1 MYTFVFVVSSRADEA
16 ERCARSALERVRAA
30 LPTLGSP
37 GRIACAAL
45 PELGAAYATLLPE
58 IDRKVSLLQVELDE
72 RRLVISYGERPNTP
86 RLAHSVREVFEQG
99 GAPGVAGLDGNFSAL
114 IVERDTRRVWTAGTL
129 LGHRALVYAATGT
142 AFAVSP
148 HDLALVATG
157 LFPPEVDRNSL
168 ASMLVCD
175 WSLSGRPLLAS
186 ARRCHPLQLVQFE
199 AGRAETRALSVRLFE
214 PRFDARD
221 RGGVRRQVALVADQ
235 LEHTARQMTAGLD
248 CIEGSLTA
256 GLDSR
261 ALWATLLAAAAARPL
276 LCTTTGGDRS
286 LDVRVARRLARS
298 FGARH
303 QRRDVEAPAADDF
316 TRVLSLMA
324 FFASGDTSAKRAL
337 TRLPN
342 LTTPL
347 PWLAGGT
354 GGEIFRGF
362 FYPYLG
368 VATRARIAIPELADQ
383 LLRWR
388 FRRFDKLAFQE
399 PAVRS
404 ALRLRLEETLSAL
417 GVHSSHP
424 HDLLDLFYLFERYG
438 RWGARPA
445 CFPWN
450 NAWTPFESSAAIR
463 EALKLPAPVGNHCTA
478 HGLLIRRHL
487 PARAYWTP
495 INAGQLVPL
504 QGPGQLRQLLRQ
516 GLNVRGLLQ
525 QKLERKLQGSS
536 VTPDDVRARFL
547 AEELSPV
554 VRSLLQDQGSLS
566 LDLFGAA
573 GVEQLLAQHGAQ
585 RNQLPLIGILLT
597 AEQWWRLART
607 LAPPA

>member
-1 MYTFVFVVSSRADEA
+1 MYTFVFVVATRTDEA
-16 ERCARSALERVRAA
+16 ERRARGALERVREA

-37 GRIACAAL
+37 GIIVSAAL

-58 IDRKVSLLQVELDE
+58 VDRPVSLLQVECDE
-72 RRLVISYGERPNTP
+72 RRLVISYGERPNTA
-86 RLAHSVREVFEQG
+86 RLARSVLEVFEQA
-99 GAPGVAGLDGNFSAL
+99 GAPGVAALDGNFSAL
-114 IVERDTRRVWTAGTL
+114 IVERDTRRVWVTGTL
-129 LGHRALVYAATGT
+129 LGHRALHHGGT
-142 AFAVSP
+142 VAAFAVSP

-157 LFPPEVDRNSL
+157 LVPPEIDRGSL
-168 ASMLVCD
+168 ASMLACD
-175 WSLSGRPLLAS
+175 WSLSGRPLLAG
-186 ARRCHPLQLVQFE
+186 ARRCHPLETLQFE
-199 AGRAETRALSVRLFE
+199 SGRAEARALSVRLF
-214 PRFDARD
+214 DARLESRD
-221 RGGVRRQVALVADQ
+221 SGGVERQVARVADQ
-235 LEHTARQMTAGLD
+235 LSHTARETTAPFER
-248 CIEGSLTA
+248 IEGALTA

-261 ALWATLLAAAAARPL
+261 ALWATLVSAAQGKPL
-276 LCTTTGGDRS
+276 LATTSGGDSS

-298 FGARH
+298 FGAEH
-303 QRRDVEAPAADDF
+303 QRREVEAPAAEDF

-324 FFASGDTSAKRAL
+324 FFANGDTSAKRAL

-342 LTTPL
+342 LTSPL
-347 PWLAGGT
+347 RWFAGGT

-368 VATRARIAIPELADQ
+368 VAARTGTSISELADK

-388 FRRFDKLAFQE
+388 FRRHDKLAFQE
-399 PAVRS
+399 PDVRGVVRS
-404 ALRLRLEETLSAL
+404 RLEETLRSL
-417 GVHSSHP
+417 SVHSNHP

-445 CFPWN
+445 CYPWN
-450 NAWTPFESSAAIR
+450 AAWTPFESISAIR

-478 HGLLIRRHL
+478 HALLIRRHL

-495 INAGQLVPL
+495 INGGQLVPL
-504 QGPGQLRQLLRQ
+504 QGPGMLRHLLRQ

-525 QKLERKLQGSS
+525 QKLQRKWQRSS
-536 VTPDDVRARFL
+536 VTPDDVRARCL

-573 GVEQLLAQHGAQ
+573 GVERLLAEHTAQ
-585 RNQLPLIGILLT
+585 RNQLAVIGILLT
-597 AEQWWRLART
+597 AEQWWRLARRLT
-607 LAPPA
+607 PPA